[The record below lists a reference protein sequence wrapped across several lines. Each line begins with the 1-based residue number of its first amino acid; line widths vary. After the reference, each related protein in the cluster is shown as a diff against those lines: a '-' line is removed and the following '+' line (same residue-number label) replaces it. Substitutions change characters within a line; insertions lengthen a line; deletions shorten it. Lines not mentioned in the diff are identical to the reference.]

1 MTGPRAG
8 VAERLRG
15 AAAVHPGAVRASRH
29 AFVGLCLVIDVW
41 LLALILGAGGFTHDS
56 YAYWAVDI
64 ADPYGAGVGEQDAF
78 LYSPAVA
85 QAFAVL
91 GHLPW
96 GVFLVSWSALLL
108 GCVLWMAKG
117 SWYWVLPLP
126 PVLFDIIVGNVHILY
141 AAAIVVGFRFPWTW
155 SLMLLTKVTPGIGLL
170 WFAVRREWR
179 ALAMA
184 LGVTG
189 AIVVVS
195 FLMVPDLWRR
205 WIDLLAASSQGETP
219 ALAVARA
226 PLWMRLAVAAAIIAW
241 GALTDRPWV
250 LPIALLIAQPVVWL
264 AGLSILVGI
273 LPLRGAAGRGL
284 AAQAR
289 PAGRPWYRASDR
301 LRPG

>member
-1 MTGPRAG
+1 MTGPLSG
-8 VAERLRG
+8 VAGRLG
-15 AAAVHPGAVRASRH
+15 GVAADHPGALRAARH
-29 AFVGLCLVIDVW
+29 ALVIACLLIDAW
-41 LLALILGAGGFTHDS
+41 LLARILGAGGFTHDS
-56 YAYWAVDI
+56 YAYWAVDL
-64 ADPYGAGVGEQDAF
+64 ADPYTGHQGEADAF

-85 QAFAVL
+85 QVFAL
-91 GHLPW
+91 FGNLPW
-96 GVFLVSWSALLL
+96 EVFLVAWSGLLL

-179 ALAMA
+179 ALAIA
-184 LGVTG
+184 LVATA
-189 AIVVVS
+189 AIVAVS
-195 FLMVPDLWRR
+195 YVLVPDLWRS
-205 WIDLLAASSQGETP
+205 WWDLLLAHEQGEIP
-219 ALAVARA
+219 PLALARIPLLPRLVVAGI
-226 PLWMRLAVAAAIIAW
+226 VIVW

-250 LPIALLIAQPVVWL
+250 LPIALLLAQPVIWL

-273 LPLRGAAGRGL
+273 LPLRGAAGRRL

-289 PAGRPWYRASDR
+289 PVGKPWYRV
-301 LRPG
+301 

>member
-1 MTGPRAG
+1 MNR
-8 VAERLRG
+8 
-15 AAAVHPGAVRASRH
+15 HPGAFRAALH
-29 AFVGLCLVIDVW
+29 ALVVLCVVIDAW
-41 LLALILGAGGFTHDS
+41 LLYLILKGGGFTHDS

-64 ADPYGAGVGEQDAF
+64 ADPYQAGVGEQDAF

-85 QAFAVL
+85 QVFALL

-96 GVFLVSWSALLL
+96 EVFLVAWSGLLL

-126 PVLFDIIVGNVHILY
+126 PILFDIIVGNVHILY
-141 AAAIVVGFRFPWTW
+141 AAAIVLGFRFPWTW

-179 ALAMA
+179 ALAIA
-184 LGVTG
+184 LGVTA
-189 AIVVVS
+189 AIVAVS
-195 FLMVPDLWRR
+195 YVMVPELWRQ
-205 WIDLLAASSQGETP
+205 WLDLLVSSGQGETP
-219 ALAVARA
+219 TLAIVHV
-226 PLWMRLAVAAAIIAW
+226 PLGVRLVAAAVLIAW

-250 LPIALLIAQPVVWL
+250 LPIALLVAQPVIWL

-273 LPLRGAAGRGL
+273 LPLRGAAGRRL

-289 PAGRPWYRASDR
+289 PAGRPWYRVSDR